1 MKIESTNFLAIFKHL
16 VIHRSLIWQLTKRD
30 ILSRYKGSFLGM
42 FWAVFNPLIM
52 LTVYTFVFSVVFQ
65 ARWGLEVEERGGF
78 AMVLFAGLIVFNF
91 FAECISRAPG
101 LIVTNVNY
109 VKRVVFPLDVLAW
122 VVLGSALFNAF
133 ISLGILL
140 VAIVFFTH
148 GFPVGV
154 IFLPLLFLPLS
165 FFLLGLVWFLSS
177 LGVFVRDTLQA
188 VNILVTLLMFLSPI
202 FYPLSAVPE
211 SFRPFLQINPLV
223 FIIAQFRNVLIFG
236 RLPDW
241 SGLLIYYVFSLGVMY
256 LGWIW
261 FLKTRK
267 GFADVL

>member
-1 MKIESTNFLAIFKHL
+1 
-16 VIHRSLIWQLTKRD
+16 
-30 ILSRYKGSFLGM
+30 
-42 FWAVFNPLIM
+42 
-52 LTVYTFVFSVVFQ
+52 
-65 ARWGLEVEERGGF
+65 
-78 AMVLFAGLIVFNF
+78 
-91 FAECISRAPG
+91 
-101 LIVTNVNY
+101 
-109 VKRVVFPLDVLAW
+109 
-122 VVLGSALFNAF
+122 LGSALFNAF